1 MCLIILSICPCGI
14 NEVYLI
20 SSLFLSAW
28 RPAEGGQGG
37 ELEPAPR
44 SRESL
49 WLLLTNTHPACP
61 GRVRQL
67 SSSSIT
73 QLVTLTPPP
82 HHTRTHTRTHTHTH
96 THTLSLSRWEW
107 IHMFCVQKL
116 LKQNSQ
122 THGFSQVLMICG
134 TKESI
139 LEHLWTVAVLLFF
152 FFICTT
158 AKLWISNLLIL
169 MKWFYIWLSNK
180 AANKRRGCCYM
191 SSKVLLSNRL
201 WGVCGF
207 LRLRKP
213 QFLFL
218 GGSPERNQPEKVTYH
233 LLSELGCN
241 CLPPENV

>member
-82 HHTRTHTRTHTHTH
+82 HHTRTHT
-96 THTLSLSRWEW
+96 LSLSLGVNPYVLCAEAA
-107 IHMFCVQKL
+107 
-116 LKQNSQ
+116 Q
-122 THGFSQVLMICG
+122 TEQPNTWFLTGSDDLWNKREHFRTFVDCC
-134 TKESI
+134 SI
-139 LEHLWTVAVLLFF
+139 AFF
-152 FFICTT
+152 FFYLHDCKTV
-158 AKLWISNLLIL
+158 NLKSFNTDEMIL
-169 MKWFYIWLSNK
+169 
-180 AANKRRGCCYM
+180 YM
-191 SSKVLLSNRL
+191 T
-201 WGVCGF
+201 F
-207 LRLRKP
+207 
-213 QFLFL
+213 
-218 GGSPERNQPEKVTYH
+218 
-233 LLSELGCN
+233 
-241 CLPPENV
+241 